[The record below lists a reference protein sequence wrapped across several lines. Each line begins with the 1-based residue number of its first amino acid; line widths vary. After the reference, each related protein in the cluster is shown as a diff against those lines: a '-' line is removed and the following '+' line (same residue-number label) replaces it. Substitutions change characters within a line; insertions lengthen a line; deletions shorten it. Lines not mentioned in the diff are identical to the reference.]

1 MARVMGRRGG
11 GRAAGPG
18 GCPRG
23 WGPTGPAAASPGSEP
38 PTPWVPP
45 TPGQE
50 GRHSD
55 LPDLPRPAP
64 CICSEP
70 GALQGALGWCPPR
83 RHRCL
88 SWRLDVTSVPRGA
101 LATSFSMSHC
111 LQLTLRLTPGGGRG
125 SEERNTNWAKGNIQ
139 TFAPQA
145 LLLQPRKAGRET
157 LSPQPGAPLP
167 GRAAGKQAPLGSP
180 HAGPLPARR
189 APRVTRDAPP
199 EVWLKPLAGDFW

>member
-1 MARVMGRRGG
+1 MARVVGRRGR
-11 GRAAGPG
+11 GRAAGPE

-38 PTPWVPP
+38 PTPRVPP

-55 LPDLPRPAP
+55 LLQTSPLHLLRARCPSRSPGLVPSRETLLPVLEAGRDL
-64 CICSEP
+64 
-70 GALQGALGWCPPR
+70 CP
-83 RHRCL
+83 
-88 SWRLDVTSVPRGA
+88 SGA

-111 LQLTLRLTPGGGRG
+111 LRLTLRLTPRG
-125 SEERNTNWAKGNIQ
+125 SRGGEERNTNWAKGNIQ

-145 LLLQPRKAGRET
+145 LLLQPRKAGREM

-167 GRAAGKQAPLGSP
+167 GRAAGEQAPLGSLHP
-180 HAGPLPARR
+180 GPLPARR
-189 APRVTRDAPP
+189 APRATRDAPP